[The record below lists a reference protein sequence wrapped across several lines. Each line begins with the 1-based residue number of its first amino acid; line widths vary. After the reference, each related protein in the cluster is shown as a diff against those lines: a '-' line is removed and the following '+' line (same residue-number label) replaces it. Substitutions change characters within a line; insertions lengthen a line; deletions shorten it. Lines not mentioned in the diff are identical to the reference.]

1 MYDHMKFK
9 IILPLACCVLA
20 ASCASLKPTSF
31 KYGKAKL
38 DPVAFFGGNTSSY
51 GVMESRTGKPSMGIS
66 THTKG
71 AVKDGIVYIEQD
83 LLPENGKPNH
93 RSWQLKQI
101 DANHV
106 EATASDISG
115 KATGELYGNYFT
127 WTFRLKLQN
136 RGLIKHVRMSQYM
149 YLMPDGETLMIRS
162 VIRKFGLIVT
172 EISEVFEKEGKGV

>member
-1 MYDHMKFK
+1 MNLKVITPIALCIF
-9 IILPLACCVLA
+9 AT
-20 ASCASLKPTSF
+20 SCASLKPTAF
-31 KYGKAKL
+31 KDNAAKL

-51 GVMESRTGKPSMGIS
+51 GVMESRAGKPTVGII

-71 AVKDGIVYIEQD
+71 TVKDGIVYIEQD
-83 LLPENGKPNH
+83 LLPENGKTNH

-101 DANHV
+101 DAHRV
-106 EATASDISG
+106 EATASDING

-136 RGLIKHVRMSQYM
+136 RGLVKHVRMSQYM

-162 VIRKFGLIVT
+162 VIRKFGFIVT
-172 EISEVFEKEGKGV
+172 EISEVFTKES